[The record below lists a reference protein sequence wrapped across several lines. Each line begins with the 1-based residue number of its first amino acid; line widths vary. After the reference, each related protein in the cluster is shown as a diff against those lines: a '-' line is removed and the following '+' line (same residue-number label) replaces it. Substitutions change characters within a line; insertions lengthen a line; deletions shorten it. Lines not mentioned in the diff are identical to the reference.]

1 MPPGGSGPRR
11 VAPVRGAGRSTVH
24 GADAAPLATT
34 AVVGTTGVFQHPEH
48 ALAVMAVNADAAA
61 ALGPTPH
68 PTRRDPWLR
77 AAARCRITV
86 HDHLAR
92 IWEPRS
98 RRGPRRRKSTRAS
111 PQDRG
116 WLDNPSAPAST
127 PLFRIYAHT
136 PPASARAAGTSPSG
150 QHGPPLTRRS
160 RRSGPG
166 PGAAAADR
174 PGRPAG

>member
-1 MPPGGSGPRR
+1 MTLDPNRSGPASGLSGT
-11 VAPVRGAGRSTVH
+11 VLPLLITIHIGKGELPTVH
-24 GADAAPLATT
+24 GADAAPLAAA

-98 RRGPRRRKSTRAS
+98 RR
-111 PQDRG
+111 
-116 WLDNPSAPAST
+116 
-127 PLFRIYAHT
+127 
-136 PPASARAAGTSPSG
+136 
-150 QHGPPLTRRS
+150 
-160 RRSGPG
+160 
-166 PGAAAADR
+166 
-174 PGRPAG
+174 